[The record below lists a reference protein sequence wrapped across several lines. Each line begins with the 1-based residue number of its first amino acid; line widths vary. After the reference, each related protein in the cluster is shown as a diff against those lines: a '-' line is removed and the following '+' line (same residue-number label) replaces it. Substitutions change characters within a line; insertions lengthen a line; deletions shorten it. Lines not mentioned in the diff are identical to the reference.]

1 MQKSKKEVIYTEK
14 KIKKN
19 LQKKKTEK
27 GGYRVYMR
35 RSGTETRVGKVVEYT
50 EMVGWWWGH
59 NKNPE
64 ANKKQQDKLSSLFSS
79 SKTWDFIGTAES
91 QFCSLFP

>member
-1 MQKSKKEVIYTEK
+1 MQKSKKEADYTEK

-27 GGYRVYMR
+27 GRYKVCMR
-35 RSGTETRVGKVVEYT
+35 RSGTETRVGKVVKYT

-64 ANKKQQDKLSSLFSS
+64 ANKKQRDKLSSLS